1 VCLSCFAAWCQ
12 ALAYYCIRPQAGME
26 SSPSALAL
34 PPPSPPPEPSAS
46 EVAGITEPHHP
57 RIPKLL
63 HQSWRDG
70 GFPKTLFNWRWQ
82 QGLLDLNP
90 EWRLMKWTDETSR
103 ALIAEHYSWFL
114 PTYDAYPSYIQ
125 RCDASRYF
133 IVYHHGG
140 VYADLDIECSKPFA
154 PVLGAH
160 RAVFSYKQGRNL
172 SRGLVNALFATER
185 HHPLW
190 EHVFALLSNRS
201 ALGAAASTHVD
212 VIFSTGPGLLREAIM
227 MLQSRRELHDLGI
240 ELLDASVWHPVMPE
254 QKRGRDPSASAAAA
268 IANSHCYHHFV
279 SSWMAHDKDR
289 HDSTEQHRH
298 GGGGGTGGTG
308 AGAKADDGDA
318 GERAGRSRGGSTG
331 AVATAGAVPVG
342 QGIRT
347 RNLWKSFALGA
358 SATTAADDARIRADG
373 QMPAAGGG
381 HTGLGHPRR
390 AVTKKS
396 EKAAPARGTATK
408 KNNGG
413 TRGRKREQ
421 S

>member
-1 VCLSCFAAWCQ
+1 
-12 ALAYYCIRPQAGME
+12 
-26 SSPSALAL
+26 
-34 PPPSPPPEPSAS
+34 
-46 EVAGITEPHHP
+46 VAGITEPHHP

-254 QKRGRDPSASAAAA
+254 QKRGRDQRNFAP
-268 IANSHCYHHFV
+268 CV
-279 SSWMAHDKDR
+279 
-289 HDSTEQHRH
+289 E
-298 GGGGGTGGTG
+298 
-308 AGAKADDGDA
+308 
-318 GERAGRSRGGSTG
+318 GR
-331 AVATAGAVPVG
+331 
-342 QGIRT
+342 
-347 RNLWKSFALGA
+347 
-358 SATTAADDARIRADG
+358 
-373 QMPAAGGG
+373 
-381 HTGLGHPRR
+381 
-390 AVTKKS
+390 
-396 EKAAPARGTATK
+396 
-408 KNNGG
+408 
-413 TRGRKREQ
+413 
-421 S
+421 